1 MNRRF
6 AFLGGLVGVFA
17 IWRWFR
23 RSGDGAVLGSTATS
37 TSDPAKAL
45 RAKLEESREVV
56 DEREA
61 FEEGETTV
69 DAAPDPE
76 SRRRAVHE
84 DARARLE
91 KLSERD
97 EG

>member
-23 RSGDGAVLGSTATS
+23 RKPEPEPAG
-37 TSDPAKAL
+37 DPAAEL

-91 KLSERD
+91 KLSGTD
-97 EG
+97 ES

>member
-1 MNRRF
+1 MVNHGEQ
-6 AFLGGLVGVFA
+6 A
-17 IWRWFR
+17 
-23 RSGDGAVLGSTATS
+23 
-37 TSDPAKAL
+37 DPAAEL
-45 RAKLEESREVV
+45 RAKLEESRVVV

-76 SRRRAVHE
+76 ARRREVHE
-84 DARARLE
+84 QARARIDELKE
-91 KLSERD
+91 SGTD

>member
-23 RSGDGAVLGSTATS
+23 RRPEPVSEPAP
-37 TSDPAKAL
+37 DPADAL
-45 RAKLEESREVV
+45 RAKLEESRAVV

-76 SRRRAVHE
+76 SRRREVHE
-84 DARARLE
+84 QARARI
-91 KLSERD
+91 D
-97 EG
+97 ELRGK

>member
-23 RSGDGAVLGSTATS
+23 RGPEGQRDTAAQTP
-37 TSDPAKAL
+37 DPADAL
-45 RAKLEESREVV
+45 RAKLEESRAVV

-76 SRRRAVHE
+76 SRRRAVHDE
-84 DARARLE
+84 ARARLE
-91 KLSERD
+91 KLSGTD

>member
-23 RSGDGAVLGSTATS
+23 RKPEPEPEPAG
-37 TSDPAKAL
+37 DPAAEL

-91 KLSERD
+91 KLSGTD
-97 EG
+97 ES

>member
-1 MNRRF
+1 MVNRGEQ
-6 AFLGGLVGVFA
+6 A
-17 IWRWFR
+17 
-23 RSGDGAVLGSTATS
+23 
-37 TSDPAKAL
+37 DPAAEL
-45 RAKLEESREVV
+45 RAKLEESRVVV

-76 SRRRAVHE
+76 ARRREVHE
-84 DARARLE
+84 QARARIDELKE
-91 KLSERD
+91 SGTD